1 MLTQRAEHDR
11 RARFRQWRATRP
23 FWGGVFLTASGAM
36 LLLPALATVEV
47 GDLLISISTIAGV
60 STLMLGSMMLVCA
73 FSVLVRA
80 EARVPAG
87 VAAMILALVALPAAN
102 FGGYVLGSLF
112 GVIGSA
118 ATLAW
123 AAAK

>member
-1 MLTQRAEHDR
+1 MLTETPDAGR
-11 RARFRQWRATRP
+11 RARFRTWRSTRP
-23 FWGGVFLTASGAM
+23 FWGGVFLTASGCM
-36 LLLPALATVEV
+36 LLLPALATVKV

-60 STLMLGSMMLVCA
+60 STLLLGSMMLVCA

-80 EARVPAG
+80 EARIPAG
-87 VAAMILALVALPAAN
+87 VAAMVLALVALPAAN

-112 GVIGSA
+112 GVFGSA

-123 AAAK
+123 ASAK